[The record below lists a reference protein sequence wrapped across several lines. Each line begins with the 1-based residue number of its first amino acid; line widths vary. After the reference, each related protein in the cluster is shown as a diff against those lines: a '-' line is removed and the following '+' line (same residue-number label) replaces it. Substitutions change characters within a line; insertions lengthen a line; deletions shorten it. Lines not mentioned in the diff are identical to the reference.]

1 MVASLDAGVGPPDAD
16 DAAEGTLGDDVPDR
30 RDLLERVELND
41 LIDSVFVDAEE
52 RQVLALRLRDQLYED
67 IAQRLGISVGT
78 VGNTQPGPHQDQARV
93 DPD

>member
-1 MVASLDAGVGPPDAD
+1 MASLDARVGPPDAD

-41 LIDSVFVDAEE
+41 LIDSVSLTPRQ
-52 RQVLALRLRDQLYED
+52 RQVLALRLRDQSYED

-78 VGNTQPGPHQDQARV
+78 VGATLNQVRTKIKRGV
-93 DPD
+93 DPG